1 MPLDLT
7 YTSLIGLLVIHE
19 FWIAFNRGLLPA
31 LTILFGLT
39 IAIIT
44 LLVRHI
50 RLEDDVDGDW

>member
-1 MPLDLT
+1 M
-7 YTSLIGLLVIHE
+7 IGLLVIHE
-19 FWIAFNRGLLPA
+19 FWIAFNRGLFPA